1 MNNWAEARKE
11 REKEGGRE
19 GDRDREGESVAR
31 SMRVTEKEAV
41 REQENNLNNL
51 RAS

>member
-1 MNNWAEARKE
+1 MNNWAEAKRESE
-11 REKEGGRE
+11 RRRGRE
-19 GDRDREGESVAR
+19 REGER

-41 REQENNLNNL
+41 REHEDNLNNL